1 MFTDNEDAFAGLQIQ
16 MRLAQHDATCR
27 RRDVKIVECGST
39 GRQSRPRSMR
49 LALRPSLSMVRIDFR
64 KLATRNSV
72 ARQSAMLEK
81 LSTNQ
86 RSEDCT

>member
-1 MFTDNEDAFAGLQIQ
+1 MTIVRPSVSSMT
-16 MRLAQHDATCR
+16 MRLA
-27 RRDVKIVECGST
+27 V
-39 GRQSRPRSMR
+39 
-49 LALRPSLSMVRIDFR
+49 RPSRSMVRIAAR

-86 RSEDCT
+86 RSD